1 MHMSTR
7 TAKFVSAIFASL
19 LAGAPFATTSHG
31 ATNAADTTCLPGPKG
46 AAPQGGHWYYR
57 IDRAAKRH
65 CWYVGE
71 AKQKPA
77 RTASE
82 NPQPAA
88 DVAAPPS
95 AAIQPSIAD
104 ARAELPSPQTRV
116 EEAPAATGPQA
127 PAAIANTGQ
136 GVNAPDANA
145 QRSTIASRWPEP
157 SGVNSSAGPG
167 PIADNSAANA
177 PSPAAAAPPP
187 AAAPVALAA
196 ADSSSQRQTSQSQT
210 GSIQMLLA
218 VILGALAL
226 AGLIGSAIFRF
237 GSSRRIDPRD
247 TRLDRRAIWDSVSTD
262 RPSRQVYSNSDVPT
276 RRIDMPRELRAA
288 DDPDERIAQMLQR
301 LARSAAT

>member
-7 TAKFVSAIFASL
+7 TAKFVSAIFAGL

-31 ATNAADTTCLPGPKG
+31 ATNAADTTCVPGPKG

-57 IDRAAKRH
+57 IDRATKRH
-65 CWYVGE
+65 CWYVGD

-77 RTASE
+77 RAAPE
-82 NPQPAA
+82 NSQPAA
-88 DVAAPPS
+88 DAAAPPN

-116 EEAPAATGPQA
+116 EEAPAITGPQA
-127 PAAIANTGQ
+127 AAAIANAGQ
-136 GVNAPDANA
+136 RANALDANA
-145 QRSTIASRWPEP
+145 QRSTIASRWPES

-167 PIADNSAANA
+167 PIADNSPAPA
-177 PSPAAAAPPP
+177 PSSATAAPPP
-187 AAAPVALAA
+187 AVAPVALVA
-196 ADSSSQRQTSQSQT
+196 ADSSSQRQASQSQT
-210 GSIQMLLA
+210 GSIHMLLA

-226 AGLIGSAIFRF
+226 AGLMGSAIFRF

-247 TRLDRRAIWDSVSTD
+247 MRRGQRPIWDSVRTD
-262 RPSRQVYSNSDVPT
+262 SPSRQLYSNSDVPV

>member
-1 MHMSTR
+1 MQMSTR
-7 TAKFVSAIFASL
+7 TAKFASAIAASF
-19 LAGAPFATTSHG
+19 LAGVPLATIAQGATTS
-31 ATNAADTTCLPGPKG
+31 ADTSCLSGPKG
-46 AAPQGGHWYYR
+46 VAPQGGHWYYR
-57 IDRAAKRH
+57 IDRATKRH

-77 RTASE
+77 RAVSE
-82 NPQPAA
+82 NSQPAA
-88 DVAAPPS
+88 DGATPPN

-116 EEAPAATGPQA
+116 ETTNVPAAPQA
-127 PAAIANTGQ
+127 PAAIANAGQ
-136 GVNAPDANA
+136 RDNALDTDA
-145 QRSTIASRWPEP
+145 QRSTIASRWPESP
-157 SGVNSSAGPG
+157 GVNSQAIPA
-167 PIADNSAANA
+167 PVTDNSVANAQTSSNTA
-177 PSPAAAAPPP
+177 PSPAVAPI
-187 AAAPVALAA
+187 ALAA
-196 ADSSSQRQTSQSQT
+196 ADSSSANRT

-226 AGLIGSAIFRF
+226 AGLMGSAIFRF

-247 TRLDRRAIWDSVSTD
+247 MRLDRRAIWDSASTASTD
-262 RPSRQVYSNSDVPT
+262 RLSRQVYPDVPM